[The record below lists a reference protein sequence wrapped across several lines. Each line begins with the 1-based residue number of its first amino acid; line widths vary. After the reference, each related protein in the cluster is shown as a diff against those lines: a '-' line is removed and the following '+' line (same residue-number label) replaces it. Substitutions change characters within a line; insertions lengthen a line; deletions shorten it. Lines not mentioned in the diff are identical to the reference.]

1 MKAKNVAV
9 LGGGS
14 FGTVIANIIAQ
25 NGHNTL
31 LWMRNAGQVESCQ
44 ADTAL
49 CERRSY
55 LGKLDQRHRSK
66 NI

>member
-31 LWMRNAGQVESCQ
+31 LWMRDAEQVE
-44 ADTAL
+44 
-49 CERRSY
+49 
-55 LGKLDQRHRSK
+55 
-66 NI
+66 I